1 MELQNEQARGERA
14 RQLLENTVL
23 TEALKAIKDDVMAQ
37 WMECP
42 ARDKEGK
49 EALWQLAKTA
59 QKFENILIG
68 YVNTGK
74 LASDKLKTFEEK
86 RGIRDMIRRI
96 A

>member
-1 MELQNEQARGERA
+1 MELQNEQTRGERA
-14 RQLLENTVL
+14 ALILENTVFQ
-23 TEALKAIKDDVMAQ
+23 EALKAIKDDVMSQ
-37 WMECP
+37 WMDCP

-59 QKFENILIG
+59 QKFENILLG
-68 YVNTGK
+68 YVQTGK